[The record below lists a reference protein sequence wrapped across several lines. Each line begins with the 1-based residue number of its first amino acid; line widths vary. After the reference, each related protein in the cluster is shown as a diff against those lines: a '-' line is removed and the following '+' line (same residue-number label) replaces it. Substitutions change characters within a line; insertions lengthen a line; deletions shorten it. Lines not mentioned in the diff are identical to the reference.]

1 MMSLK
6 IGIIGVGVRGASLS
20 FLINK
25 YFKKQLKIVALCDLI
40 EEKSNK
46 VKKEI
51 NDIKINIYKN
61 AKSLVNN
68 EKLDGL
74 IITSHTDQHYKHA
87 KLAAEKKI
95 KSILDKPISVSL
107 KHAKEIVELE
117 KRNKFQFLMSFTR
130 RYETSWIKAWD
141 LIYNKKLIG
150 DVYLIKLNSIV
161 PYTRY
166 FQTWHRYNKFS
177 GGGINDKCSHHVD
190 VLRWF
195 ANSEV
200 VSLSSFGSRHSH
212 FTSKKNKNIRCKD
225 CYEKCNYR
233 RYDALGDA
241 RENLK
246 KFKNNYSSLNDK
258 RQIDDHCVWADGSD
272 ILSHFTCNFDFENEV
287 IGNINFSCFGP
298 ASEDQ
303 ETLEVVGIKGKL
315 KLIRSTGI
323 IELTYDNGKKFKRI
337 DAKDN
342 YHQTSHFGA
351 DIRLLKS
358 YINYLKNGKSE
369 VSAEN
374 GIKSLKIIDM
384 INKSIAKKG
393 KLIENK
399 IKKY

>member
-1 MMSLK
+1 MSMS
-6 IGIIGVGVRGASLS
+6 IGIIGVGVRGASLA

-40 EEKSNK
+40 EDKCNK

-51 NDIKINIYKN
+51 NDNRINIYTDAKN
-61 AKSLVNN
+61 LIKN

-87 KLAAEKKI
+87 KLAAEKNI

-107 KHAKEIVELE
+107 KHAKEIVQLE

-130 RYETSWIKAWD
+130 RYEASWIKAWD
-141 LIYNKKLIG
+141 LTYNKKLIG
-150 DVYLIKLNSIV
+150 DVYLVKLNSIV

-166 FQTWHRYNKFS
+166 FQTWHRYNKYS

-200 VSLSSFGSRHSH
+200 LSLSSFGSKHSY
-212 FTSKKNKNIRCKD
+212 FNSKKNKNIRCKD

-233 RYDALGDA
+233 RYDSLGDS

-246 KFKNNYSSLNDK
+246 KFKNNYSSLNDE
-258 RQIDDHCVWADGSD
+258 RQIDDHCVWAEGSD
-272 ILSHFTCNFDFENEV
+272 ILSHFSCNINFENEV

-298 ASEDQ
+298 AAEDQ
-303 ETLEVVGIKGKL
+303 ETLEVVGVKGKL

-323 IELTYDNGKKFKRI
+323 IEITYDNGKKFKLI

-342 YHQTSHFGA
+342 YHKTSHYGA

-358 YINYLKNGKSE
+358 YISYLKKGNSE

-399 IKKY
+399 I

>member
-1 MMSLK
+1 MSFS

-20 FLINK
+20 FLIKK
-25 YFKKQLKIVALCDLI
+25 YFNKQLKIVALCDLI
-40 EEKSNK
+40 EDKSIK
-46 VKKEI
+46 VKKQI
-51 NDIKINIYKN
+51 NDNRINIYRN
-61 AKSLVNN
+61 AKSLINN

-87 KLAAEKKI
+87 KLAAEKRI

-107 KHAKEIVELE
+107 KHAKEIVKLE
-117 KRNKFQFLMSFTR
+117 KKNNFKFLMSFTR
-130 RYETSWIKAWD
+130 RYEASWIKAWD

-150 DVYLIKLNSIV
+150 DVYLVQLNSIV

-200 VSLSSFGSRHSH
+200 SSLSSFGSRHSH
-212 FTSKKNKNIRCKD
+212 FTQKKNHNIRCRD
-225 CYEKCNYR
+225 CVEKCSYR
-233 RYDALGDA
+233 RYDSLGDLI
-241 RENLK
+241 ENLK
-246 KFKNNYSSLNDK
+246 KFKNSLSSIDNK
-258 RQIDDHCVWADGSD
+258 RQIDDQCVWGEGSD
-272 ILSHFTCNFDFENEV
+272 ILSHFICNINFENEV

-298 ASEDQ
+298 ASKDQ
-303 ETLEVVGIKGKL
+303 ETLEVVGVKGKL
-315 KLIRSTGI
+315 KLIRSTGM
-323 IELTYDNGKKFKRI
+323 IEITYDHGKKFKQI
-337 DAKDN
+337 DAKDD

-358 YINYLKNGKSE
+358 YIGYLKNGNSE

-374 GIKSLKIIDM
+374 GIESLKIIDM
-384 INKSIAKKG
+384 INKSITNNG
-393 KLIENK
+393 KLIE
-399 IKKY
+399 KKR